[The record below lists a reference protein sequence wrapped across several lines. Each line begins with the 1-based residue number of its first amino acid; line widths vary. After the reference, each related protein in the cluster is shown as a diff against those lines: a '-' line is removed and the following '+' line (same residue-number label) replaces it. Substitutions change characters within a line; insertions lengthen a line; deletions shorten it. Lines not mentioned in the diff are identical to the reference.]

1 MNELQIF
8 LVETIKAQAAN
19 SPLNRLKDIDG
30 SPIWEEPLVGFAD
43 GNDPVF
49 NLFKSV
55 VAPEHWMPRDALA
68 AKVHEGSGKDQPV
81 SARGRRFLDF
91 AYRHG
96 DETQQPSDD
105 QRPFPPLEQHPFS
118 R

>member
-55 VAPEHWMPRDALA
+55 VSPEHWAPRDALA
-68 AKVHEGSGKDQPV
+68 AAAGIHLGIPGLRPLPN
-81 SARGRRFLDF
+81 RRAL
-91 AYRHG
+91 RIG
-96 DETQQPSDD
+96 DPA
-105 QRPFPPLEQHPFS
+105 PPGQVTS
-118 R
+118 C